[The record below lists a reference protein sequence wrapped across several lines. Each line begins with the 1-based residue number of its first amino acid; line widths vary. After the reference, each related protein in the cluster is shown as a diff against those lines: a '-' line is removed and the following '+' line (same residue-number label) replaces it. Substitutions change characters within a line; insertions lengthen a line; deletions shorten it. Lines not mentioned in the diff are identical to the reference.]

1 MVKVFKLKPTL
12 WTKHELQNPELGER
26 NRTYHILDALLIAK
40 RNNQSMPTLWW
51 PLHTS
56 LVLPYVN
63 SMKVQL
69 KFANIVRSVFPE
81 AFTLSSDSV
90 G

>member
-1 MVKVFKLKPTL
+1 
-12 WTKHELQNPELGER
+12 
-26 NRTYHILDALLIAK
+26 
-40 RNNQSMPTLWW
+40 MPTLWW
-51 PLHTS
+51 LLHTT